1 MPSGAG
7 QPAPLTRHTAEVSVR
22 PVRLFGDPVLR
33 ARAGEVVDFDKELR
47 NLVRDLL
54 DTMTQ
59 ESAAGLAAPQLGIA
73 LRVFSYHC
81 DDGSWNDGRADD
93 GSGDGVTG
101 HLVNPV
107 IEVLGEDMQDGPE
120 GCLSIPGMSWDCRRH
135 LRVIA
140 RGRNQHGEPI
150 EVRGSERLARA
161 IQHETDH
168 LDGVLFIDRL
178 DPETRKQA
186 MRQIR
191 HARWFGAPAP
201 VVKISPHPLLGKVR

>member
-1 MPSGAG
+1 MA
-7 QPAPLTRHTAEVSVR
+7 VR

-33 ARAGEVVDFDKELR
+33 ARAAEVVDFDKELR

-59 ESAAGLAAPQLGIA
+59 ESAAGLAAPQLGIS

-81 DDGSWNDGRADD
+81 GD
-93 GSGDGVTG
+93 GSGDDVTG

-107 IEVLGEDMQDGPE
+107 IQMLGEDMQDGPE
-120 GCLSIPGMSWDCRRH
+120 GCLSIPGLSWDCRRH

-140 RGRNQHGEPI
+140 RGQNQHGEPI
-150 EVRGSERLARA
+150 EVQGTERLARA

-186 MRQIR
+186 MREIR